1 MKHVIFCN
9 NNHTHQYA
17 QLCKYDIAPDT
28 QVQIHGVLMAAV
40 QLLGP
45 KEITWGSPNWA
56 CTPNTCHSLPNWV
69 LSLRWTLLMQT
80 LYSASA
86 SSWLG
91 VEQEQLNQHIIIF
104 N

>member
-1 MKHVIFCN
+1 
-9 NNHTHQYA
+9 
-17 QLCKYDIAPDT
+17 
-28 QVQIHGVLMAAV
+28 MAAV

-45 KEITWGSPNWA
+45 KDITWGSPNWA

-69 LSLRWTLLMQT
+69 LSLWLDPAYPDP

-91 VEQEQLNQHIIIF
+91 VEQEQLNQDIIVF